1 MAGIDAPFPKKAW
14 MSGKDEKSTM
24 SFEKVKDFF
33 EERAMGDR
41 VMKLEHES
49 ATVEQA
55 AEALGCEPKQIAKTM
70 SFLIKGKEGAEPAA
84 KGDAAPVGGETAGPG
99 EGAILIVTAG
109 DARIDNKKYKSAFGQ
124 KARMIPWDEVETHIG
139 HAPGGVCPF
148 VTKPGV
154 VTYLDVSL
162 QRFDVV
168 YPAAGDGHSAVRLT
182 PEELEET
189 SACVDWIDVCSGWE
203 DQA

>member
-1 MAGIDAPFPKKAW
+1 
-14 MSGKDEKSTM
+14 M
-24 SFEKVKDFF
+24 SFEKVKAFF
-33 EERAMGDR
+33 EERAMGER

-70 SFLIKGKEGAEPAA
+70 SFLVREKDDAEPGA
-84 KGDAAPVGGETAGPG
+84 KGAGASAGGETAGPG
-99 EGAILIVTAG
+99 ESAILIVTAG
-109 DARIDNKKYKSAFGQ
+109 DARIDNKKYKSVFGQ
-124 KARMIPWDEVETHIG
+124 KARMIPWDEVETYIG

-148 VTKPGV
+148 VTNPGV

-162 QRFDVV
+162 RRFDVV

-182 PEELEET
+182 PAELET
-189 SACVDWIDVCSGWE
+189 ISGSLGWIDVCKDWE
-203 DQA
+203 VQG